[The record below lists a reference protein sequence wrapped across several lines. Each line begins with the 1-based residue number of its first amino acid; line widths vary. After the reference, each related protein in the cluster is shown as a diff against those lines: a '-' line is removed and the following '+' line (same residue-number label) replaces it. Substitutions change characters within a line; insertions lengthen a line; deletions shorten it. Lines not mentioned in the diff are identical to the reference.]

1 VDNVHRKLVDV
12 IHRLTGVHLEDDKL
26 YLLDSRLGRIV
37 KDNGLSGYDELAD
50 MLIRDPKSELATSVI
65 DKITTHETRFFREE
79 SLFDALVMQ
88 IIPEMLHHKGVLTD
102 TVGNPKSKLVRPGL
116 NVVKSFDSHPM
127 KIDIWSAAC
136 STGQEPYS
144 IAMMLQ
150 EKRPNVFPVVDIL
163 ATDISK
169 PVLDRAVKGQFT
181 KFEVGRGLTD
191 SFKHKYFDAAGEGQ
205 ILKDNIRNSVRF
217 EANNLIQDP
226 VPGKFDII
234 FCRNVVIYF
243 KDEVKKQI
251 YHKLSRALKPDGV
264 LVLGSSESLY
274 GYMDNYIVREYGLTR
289 YYEMKS
295 SNAVFFGDRR
305 RNKK

>member
-1 VDNVHRKLVDV
+1 MDNSHRKLIDV
-12 IHRLTGVHLEDDKL
+12 IHRLTGVFLEDDKL
-26 YLLDSRLGRIV
+26 YLLDSRLGRIIR
-37 KDNGLSGYDELAD
+37 DSGLSGYDELAD
-50 MLIRDPKSELATSVI
+50 RLVLDPKSDLSANVI

-102 TVGNPKSKLVRPGL
+102 TVGNPKSKLVRPGIESIKDFG
-116 NVVKSFDSHPM
+116 VHPM

-150 EKRPNVFPVVDIL
+150 EKRPSVSPVVDIL

-169 PVLDRAVKGQFT
+169 PVLDRAVKGHFT

-191 SFKHKYFDAAGEGQ
+191 AYKQKYFSAVGDSHV
-205 ILKDNIRNSVRF
+205 INDRIKNSVRF
-217 EANNLIQDP
+217 EVNNLIKDP
-226 VPGKFDII
+226 VPGQFDII
-234 FCRNVVIYF
+234 FCRNVAIYF

-251 YHKLSRALKPDGV
+251 YHKLSKALKPDGV

-295 SNAVFFGDRR
+295 SSAVFFGARR